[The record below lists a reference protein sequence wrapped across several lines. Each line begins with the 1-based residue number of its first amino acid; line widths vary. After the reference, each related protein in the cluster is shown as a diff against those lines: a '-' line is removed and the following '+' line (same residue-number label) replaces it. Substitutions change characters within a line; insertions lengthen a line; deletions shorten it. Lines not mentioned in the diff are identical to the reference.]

1 MKFQVP
7 QFIETET
14 KLIGPFTLKQFL
26 WLASGGAMLFLLFLT
41 MNRFVFFVVAIPI
54 GGLFAALAFVRINET
69 PLMNYVLYGVAFFL
83 SPKQYIFKKEEQ
95 SELGEINIS
104 KEIIISDENQK

>member
-26 WLASGGAMLFLLFLT
+26 WLASGGAILFLLFLT
-41 MNRFVFFVVAIPI
+41 MNRFVFFIAAIPI
-54 GGLFAALAFVRINET
+54 GGLFSALAFIKINET
-69 PLMNYVLYGVAFFL
+69 PLMNYVLYALNFFAN
-83 SPKQYIFKKEEQ
+83 PKQYIFKKEEEQ
-95 SELGEINIS
+95 ELN
-104 KEIIISDENQK
+104 EIIISEERK

>member
-26 WLASGGAMLFLLFLT
+26 WIASGGAIIFLLFLT
-41 MNRFVFFVVAIPI
+41 LNTFVFFVVAIPVAAF
-54 GGLFAALAFVRINET
+54 FAALAFVKVNDT
-69 PLMNYVLYGVAFFL
+69 PLMNYILYGVMYFMNA
-83 SPKQYIFKKEEQ
+83 KQYIFKKEGE
-95 SELGEINIS
+95 SEIQDINIS
-104 KEIIISDENQK
+104 KEVIISDKK

>member
-26 WLASGGAMLFLLFLT
+26 WLASGGAMVFFLFLT
-41 MNRFVFFVVAIPI
+41 LNTLLFFTVAIPI
-54 GGLFAALAFVRINET
+54 GAIFVALAFVKINDT
-69 PLMNYVLYGVAFFL
+69 PLMNYILYGVMYFMN
-83 SPKQYIFKKEEQ
+83 PKQYIFKKESG
-95 SELGEINIS
+95 SELQDINIS
-104 KEIIISDENQK
+104 KEVIISDKK

>member
-26 WLASGGAMLFLLFLT
+26 WLASGGAIIFLFFLT
-41 MNRFVFFVVAIPI
+41 LNTYVFFVVAIPI
-54 GGLFAALAFVRINET
+54 GATSVALAFVRINET
-69 PLMNYVLYGVAFFL
+69 PLMNYVIYGITYFL
-83 SPKQYIFKKEEQ
+83 NPKQYIFKKEEEK
-95 SELGEINIS
+95 ELQ
-104 KEIIISDENQK
+104 EIIISDGEK